1 MNTKESINNIDD
13 YITQNNNAKKALEA
27 ERISNFNRISEGSGN
42 LENINKKI
50 NYHKHEEISQQLK
63 QLESEVP
70 KKNATVEKIRQER
83 ISKLKEEQMALEQS
97 RVKPEANENLKYLE
111 SEKAQLEQNLKKL
124 ERQNEQLTKKMDQLD
139 TKNKNLSENKTK
151 LEERLEKA
159 NSNTKGAEA
168 PKAEAPKAEAPKAEA
183 PKAEAQNP
191 GKIRETWDKW
201 RQNSAKKSNEL
212 KVLREEKVEILKALQ
227 EERKALRQ
235 SKKSPEIKENIA
247 NLEKELNTVNS
258 KITETVGAL
267 RTTLKQ
273 SALPAAAI
281 TTLITR
287 INEKFD
293 ISTIDPNWEK
303 EVFQSVEQK
312 PNPKIPQTS
321 KE

>member
-1 MNTKESINNIDD
+1 
-13 YITQNNNAKKALEA
+13 
-27 ERISNFNRISEGSGN
+27 
-42 LENINKKI
+42 
-50 NYHKHEEISQQLK
+50 
-63 QLESEVP
+63 
-70 KKNATVEKIRQER
+70 
-83 ISKLKEEQMALEQS
+83 MALEKS
-97 RVKPEANENLKYLE
+97 RMKPEGNENLKYLE
-111 SEKAQLEQNLKKL
+111 REKAQLERNLKKL
-124 ERQNEQLTKKMDQLD
+124 EQQNEQLTKKMGQLD
-139 TKNKNLSENKTK
+139 NKNKNLSENKAK
-151 LEERLEKA
+151 LEEQLK
-159 NSNTKGAEA
+159 NTDSNAKGAEA
-168 PKAEAPKAEAPKAEA
+168 PKAEAPKAEVPKAEA
-183 PKAEAQNP
+183 PKNP

-212 KVLREEKVEILKALQ
+212 KALREEKAEILKALQ

-267 RTTLKQ
+267 QTTLKQ

-281 TTLITR
+281 TTLMTR

-293 ISTIDPNWEK
+293 INDIDPNWEK

>member
-1 MNTKESINNIDD
+1 
-13 YITQNNNAKKALEA
+13 
-27 ERISNFNRISEGSGN
+27 
-42 LENINKKI
+42 
-50 NYHKHEEISQQLK
+50 
-63 QLESEVP
+63 
-70 KKNATVEKIRQER
+70 
-83 ISKLKEEQMALEQS
+83 MALETS

-111 SEKAQLEQNLKKL
+111 SEKAKLERDLKKL
-124 ERQNEQLTKKMDQLD
+124 EQQNEQLTKKMDQLD

-201 RQNSAKKSNEL
+201 KQNSAKKSSEL
-212 KVLREEKVEILKALQ
+212 KVLREEKAEILKALQ

-267 RTTLKQ
+267 QTTLKQ

-293 ISTIDPNWEK
+293 INDIDPNWEK

>member
-27 ERISNFNRISEGSGN
+27 ERISNFNRISEGSTN

-70 KKNATVEKIRQER
+70 KRNATVEKIRQER

-168 PKAEAPKAEAPKAEA
+168 PKAEAPKAEA
-183 PKAEAQNP
+183 QNP

-212 KVLREEKVEILKALQ
+212 KALREEKAEILKVLQ

-235 SKKSPEIKENIA
+235 SKKSPEITENIA

-281 TTLITR
+281 TTLMTR

-293 ISTIDPNWEK
+293 INDIDPNWEK

>member
-1 MNTKESINNIDD
+1 
-13 YITQNNNAKKALEA
+13 
-27 ERISNFNRISEGSGN
+27 
-42 LENINKKI
+42 
-50 NYHKHEEISQQLK
+50 
-63 QLESEVP
+63 
-70 KKNATVEKIRQER
+70 
-83 ISKLKEEQMALEQS
+83 MALETS
-97 RVKPEANENLKYLE
+97 RVKPETNENLKYLE
-111 SEKAQLEQNLKKL
+111 SEKAKLERDLKKL
-124 ERQNEQLTKKMDQLD
+124 EQQNEQLTKKMSQLD
-139 TKNKNLSENKTK
+139 NKNKNLSENKAK

-168 PKAEAPKAEAPKAEA
+168 KGAEAKGAEAKGAEA
-183 PKAEAQNP
+183 KNP

-201 RQNSAKKSNEL
+201 KQNSAKKSSEL
-212 KVLREEKVEILKALQ
+212 KVLREEKAEILKALQ

-267 RTTLKQ
+267 QTTLKQ

-293 ISTIDPNWEK
+293 INDIDPNWEK
-303 EVFQSVEQK
+303 EVFQSVKQK

>member
-1 MNTKESINNIDD
+1 
-13 YITQNNNAKKALEA
+13 
-27 ERISNFNRISEGSGN
+27 
-42 LENINKKI
+42 
-50 NYHKHEEISQQLK
+50 
-63 QLESEVP
+63 
-70 KKNATVEKIRQER
+70 
-83 ISKLKEEQMALEQS
+83 MALEQS

-111 SEKAQLEQNLKKL
+111 SEKAKLERDLKKL
-124 ERQNEQLTKKMDQLD
+124 EQQNEQLTKKMDQLD

-151 LEERLEKA
+151 LEERLEKT

-168 PKAEAPKAEAPKAEA
+168 PKAEAPK
-183 PKAEAQNP
+183 NP

-212 KVLREEKVEILKALQ
+212 KALREEKAEILKALQ
-227 EERKALRQ
+227 EEKKALRQ
-235 SKKSPEIKENIA
+235 SKKSPEITENIA

-281 TTLITR
+281 TTLMTR

-293 ISTIDPNWEK
+293 INDIDPNWEK

>member
-1 MNTKESINNIDD
+1 
-13 YITQNNNAKKALEA
+13 
-27 ERISNFNRISEGSGN
+27 
-42 LENINKKI
+42 
-50 NYHKHEEISQQLK
+50 
-63 QLESEVP
+63 
-70 KKNATVEKIRQER
+70 
-83 ISKLKEEQMALEQS
+83 MALETS

-111 SEKAQLEQNLKKL
+111 SEKAKLERDLKKL
-124 ERQNEQLTKKMDQLD
+124 EQQNEQLTKKMGQLD
-139 TKNKNLSENKTK
+139 NKNKNLSENKAK

-168 PKAEAPKAEAPKAEA
+168 KGAETSEVK
-183 PKAEAQNP
+183 NP

-201 RQNSAKKSNEL
+201 KQNSAKKSSEL
-212 KVLREEKVEILKALQ
+212 KVLREEKAEILKALQ

-267 RTTLKQ
+267 QTTLKQ

-293 ISTIDPNWEK
+293 INDIDPNWEK

>member
-1 MNTKESINNIDD
+1 
-13 YITQNNNAKKALEA
+13 
-27 ERISNFNRISEGSGN
+27 
-42 LENINKKI
+42 
-50 NYHKHEEISQQLK
+50 
-63 QLESEVP
+63 
-70 KKNATVEKIRQER
+70 
-83 ISKLKEEQMALEQS
+83 MALETS
-97 RVKPEANENLKYLE
+97 RVKPETNENLKYLE
-111 SEKAQLEQNLKKL
+111 SEKAKLERDLKKL
-124 ERQNEQLTKKMDQLD
+124 EQQNEQLTKKMGQLD
-139 TKNKNLSENKTK
+139 NKNKNLSENKAK

-168 PKAEAPKAEAPKAEA
+168 KGAEAKGAEAKGAEA
-183 PKAEAQNP
+183 KGAEAKGAEAKGAEAKNP

-201 RQNSAKKSNEL
+201 KQNSAKKSSEL
-212 KVLREEKVEILKALQ
+212 KVLREEKAEILKALQ

-267 RTTLKQ
+267 QTTLKQ

-293 ISTIDPNWEK
+293 INDIDPNWEK